1 MLLNYSYT
9 IKEVEVMDENVVEAV
24 EAQEVSEEQKPSGIL
39 ADYSVKHAEKQA
51 KKEKRQG
58 VMQFIKYA
66 LCAASAG
73 IIQLV
78 VFTILHNVIPDDGK
92 YINFFKKTEVNV
104 FVATTVAL
112 CASILWNFT
121 LNRKFTFK
129 DASNVPKAMALAFL
143 FYVPFYPFQTW
154 YVCTIEPLLSAKIN
168 ASLAGIIAEG
178 SVMVINFALEFL
190 WQKFVVFRKPKAKK
204 AEEKVEDTAT
214 DNQIEQLE
222 KDLQV
227 AQLENKIEE
236 EKGNKTV
243 VCKYCGAK
251 NKAKDEVCHKCGAKL
266 AE

>member
-1 MLLNYSYT
+1 
-9 IKEVEVMDENVVEAV
+9 MDENVAQAAEV
-24 EAQEVSEEQKPSGIL
+24 QEVCGEQKPSGIL

-92 YINFFKKTEVNV
+92 TINFIQPTAINT

-129 DASNVPKAMALAFL
+129 DASNVPKAMILAFL

-168 ASLAGIIAEG
+168 ATLAGIIAEG
-178 SVMVINFALEFL
+178 TVMIINFALEFM

-204 AEEKVEDTAT
+204 ADENAEEVASSKEAKQTT
-214 DNQIEQLE
+214 DEQ
-222 KDLQV
+222 
-227 AQLENKIEE
+227 
-236 EKGNKTV
+236 G
-243 VCKYCGAK
+243 GA
-251 NKAKDEVCHKCGAKL
+251 DQQ
-266 AE
+266 

>member
-1 MLLNYSYT
+1 
-9 IKEVEVMDENVVEAV
+9 MDENVAQAAEV
-24 EAQEVSEEQKPSGIL
+24 QEVCEEQTPSGIL

-92 YINFFKKTEVNV
+92 TINFIQPTAINT

-129 DASNVPKAMALAFL
+129 DASNVPKAMILAFL

-168 ASLAGIIAEG
+168 ATLAGIIAEG
-178 SVMVINFALEFL
+178 TVMIINFALEFM

-204 AEEKVEDTAT
+204 ADENAEEVASSEEAKQTT
-214 DNQIEQLE
+214 DEQ
-222 KDLQV
+222 
-227 AQLENKIEE
+227 
-236 EKGNKTV
+236 G
-243 VCKYCGAK
+243 GA
-251 NKAKDEVCHKCGAKL
+251 DQQ
-266 AE
+266 